1 MFEARNPFALPTSSF
16 NQPVTPPS
24 TDPDTEDQW
33 TVCFGVAWLGVVL
46 GALDQLLLPS
56 TWVGDTDAIQQAQDR
71 AALLKDMF
79 GNPLECATPD
89 APAPYW
95 DDTEDVD
102 DELPPDEEIWYGEIV
117 SGDFV
122 ENLENWAIAG
132 FIAAAGN
139 PAAALYF
146 LTIAPRFRLAF
157 KTGDIGGIIHVFIDA
172 EDYGTVDT
180 SAGSDGIL
188 TMDIIPTTE
197 ADTHEILL
205 VKEGA

>member
-1 MFEARNPFALPTSSF
+1 MFNASNPFAFSKSSF
-16 NQPVTPPS
+16 NQAVTPPS
-24 TDPDTEDQW
+24 TDPDEDEQW

-56 TWVGDTDAIQQAQDR
+56 TWVGDTDEIQLAQDR

-79 GNPLECATPD
+79 GNPAECATPD

-95 DDTEDVD
+95 DDAEDVD
-102 DELPPDEEIWYGEIV
+102 DEAPPGDEIWYGEIV
-117 SGDFV
+117 SGSFV

-157 KTGDIGGIIHVFIDA
+157 RTGDLGGIVRVFIDA